1 MVAILGAGEIG
12 AAAARTLAGRSRVAL
27 VRLIDTSATAAA
39 GKALDLT
46 QSGPV
51 RGFDTRIDTAED
63 LTAASGATAII
74 VADPIGSD
82 EWSGEGGLAVLRRLH
97 ALGCL
102 NDSLL
107 VCAGSGQRTLMQ
119 RGFAELALPRR
130 RVVGSAPEAVASTA
144 RALVALEARSAT
156 HQVSLTIIGAP
167 PDRMVVP
174 WADASIGGHS
184 VASMLTA
191 PQLNQ
196 LEKRLR
202 GLWPPGPSALGTA
215 AGLLA
220 EAAITG
226 SRRLFAAFVSL
237 DRDNG
242 TRAPVCA
249 WPISVG
255 AAGIERAA
263 SPQLTERD
271 RIIVDGVLE

>member
-12 AAAARTLAGRSRVAL
+12 SAAARMLAARSRVAA
-27 VRLIDTSATAAA
+27 VRLIDTSASTAS
-39 GKALDLT
+39 GKALDLV

-51 RGFDTRIDTAED
+51 RGFDTRIDAADD
-63 LTAASGATAII
+63 LVAASGAAAII
-74 VADPIGSD
+74 LADPIGAD
-82 EWSGEGGLAVLRRLH
+82 EWTGESGLGLLRRLVT
-97 ALGCL
+97 LGCCD
-102 NDSLL
+102 NSLI
-107 VCAGSGQRTLMQ
+107 VCAGSGQAALMQ
-119 RGFAELALPRR
+119 RGFADLGLPRR

-156 HQVSLTIIGAP
+156 HQVSLTIMGVP

-174 WADASIGGHS
+174 WADASVGGQS
-184 VASMLTA
+184 IASMLTP
-191 PQLNQ
+191 PQLNL

-215 AGLLA
+215 AALLA
-220 EAAITG
+220 EAAVTG

-255 AAGIERAA
+255 PGGIDRAA
-263 SPQLTERD
+263 TPHLTERD
-271 RIIVDGVLE
+271 QIIVNGVLE